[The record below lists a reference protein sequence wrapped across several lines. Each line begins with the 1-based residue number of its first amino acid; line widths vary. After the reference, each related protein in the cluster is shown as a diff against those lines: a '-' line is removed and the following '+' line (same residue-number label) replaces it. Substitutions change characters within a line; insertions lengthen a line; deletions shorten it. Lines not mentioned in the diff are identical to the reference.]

1 MKPVGPKTLQ
11 ICHTSQNIFPLV
23 SQTYNH
29 EVCRSFTQIGECFVF
44 LGIYT
49 LTLSCIVKFCFGT
62 TEIEVVFYGS
72 IYSWSMIQVIGFYV
86 TADVTQP
93 FTLTPLNRNV
103 IRYRPSLNKVS
114 QRLRLKISSALFYF
128 VRYMIY
134 DENQFFG
141 ERLVDRKNDNTRLV
155 V

>member
-1 MKPVGPKTLQ
+1 MGR
-11 ICHTSQNIFPLV
+11 HTRGYNITNMSHLANIFPPV

-29 EVCRSFTQIGECFVF
+29 EVCSSFTQIGECFVF

-49 LTLSCIVKFCFGT
+49 LTLSCIVKFCFG
-62 TEIEVVFYGS
+62 S

-93 FTLTPLNRNV
+93 LTLTPLNRNV

-141 ERLVDRKNDNTRLV
+141 ARLVDRKNDNTRLV